1 MCYRIR
7 SWRKLINSK
16 KAGVMEGTLIDAL
29 KVLVF
34 LLVMGVLYYLFKDRI
49 IAVIKPII
57 NNYF

>member
-1 MCYRIR
+1 
-7 SWRKLINSK
+7 
-16 KAGVMEGTLIDAL
+16 MEGTLIDAL

>member
-34 LLVMGVLYYLFKDRI
+34 LLIMGVLYYLLKDRI

-57 NNYF
+57 KNFF